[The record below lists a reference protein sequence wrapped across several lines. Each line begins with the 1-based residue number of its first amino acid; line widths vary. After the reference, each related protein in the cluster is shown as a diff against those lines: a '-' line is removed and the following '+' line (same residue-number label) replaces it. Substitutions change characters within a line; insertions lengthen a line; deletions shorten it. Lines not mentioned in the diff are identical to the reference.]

1 MMSPRLVLMEAI
13 AVLCGAVIG
22 LLAVNALHWLFA
34 DGDFLGLTVSLGRF
48 ALVIV
53 TVAIFAVWYRYLPQT
68 PAALASF
75 FTGVLLP
82 SAIVLFSYD
91 APLATTTVLLL
102 YTAFSIV
109 ALLTYR
115 FVLANAAVENVAAEV
130 AGGPD
135 ARDRPR

>member
-1 MMSPRLVLMEAI
+1 MSSRLILLEAI

-22 LLAVNALHWLFA
+22 LLAVNLLHWLFV
-34 DGDFLGLTVSLGRF
+34 DGDFIALTVNAGRF
-48 ALVIV
+48 ALAIV

-82 SAIVLFSYD
+82 SVIVLFTFD
-91 APLATTTVLLL
+91 APLETTTVLLL
-102 YTAFSIV
+102 YAAFSVV

-115 FVLANAAVENVAAEV
+115 FVLRNAATRAVAAE
-130 AGGPD
+130 GPGTP
-135 ARDRPR
+135 DRRRGRP